1 LDSRAA
7 ATLIIADFGLRIA
20 DSYSQSAIRNPQSEI
35 PMSTFLEKLFGLDGQ
50 VAVVIGGTGV
60 LGGELCKGLAQ
71 AGAHVVV
78 AGRSAERGQACVE
91 AIGKLGGTATFID
104 VDACSRESVA
114 ALLQKTLDG
123 HGRVD
128 ALVNCAG
135 VNSPTPY
142 FDITDEE
149 FHRIISTNLLATHL
163 GCQIFGKHMV
173 DAGCGTIL
181 NIGSVTSYR
190 PLSRVFIYSAS
201 KAGVLN
207 LTQNVAREFA
217 PHGVRV
223 NCLCPG
229 FFPAEQ
235 NRKILDKSRVESILR
250 HTPMGRLGDG
260 PELVGAA
267 LLLLAPVAGS
277 FITGEAIYVDG
288 GFTAMTI

>member
-1 LDSRAA
+1 
-7 ATLIIADFGLRIA
+7 
-20 DSYSQSAIRNPQSEI
+20 
-35 PMSTFLEKLFGLDGQ
+35 MSDYLQKMFGLDGR

-60 LGGELCKGLAQ
+60 LGGEFCSGLAH
-71 AGAHVVV
+71 AGASVVV
-78 AGRSAERGQACVE
+78 AGRSAERGRARVA
-91 AIGKLGGTATFID
+91 AIESLGGKALFAE
-104 VDACSRESVA
+104 VDAVDRGSVKN
-114 ALLQKTLDG
+114 LLETVVGQ
-123 HGRVD
+123 HGRID

-142 FDITDEE
+142 FEISDEE
-149 FHRIISTNLLATHL
+149 FDKIVKGNLFATHL
-163 GCQIFGKHMV
+163 ACQIFGKHMV
-173 DAGCGTIL
+173 DAGSGAIL

-190 PLSRVFIYSAS
+190 PLSRVFVYSAS
-201 KAGVLN
+201 KAAVLS

-235 NRKILDKSRVESILR
+235 NRKILDKSRVDSILR
-250 HTPMGRLGDG
+250 HTPMGRLGEA
-260 PELVGAA
+260 PELIGAA
-267 LLLLAPVAGS
+267 LLLLSPMAGS

>member
-1 LDSRAA
+1 MP
-7 ATLIIADFGLRIA
+7 DFL
-20 DSYSQSAIRNPQSEI
+20 Q
-35 PMSTFLEKLFGLDGQ
+35 KLFGLDSRI
-50 VAVVIGGTGV
+50 AVVIGGTGV
-60 LGGELCKGLAQ
+60 LGGELCNGIAQ
-71 AGAHVVV
+71 AGATVVV
-78 AGRSAERGQACVE
+78 AGRSEERGRQRVE
-91 AIGKLGGTATFID
+91 TIEKLGGQAAFID
-104 VDACSRESVA
+104 VDAASRDSVKS
-114 ALLQKTLDG
+114 LLDATIQKF
-123 HGRVD
+123 GRVD
-128 ALVNCAG
+128 TLVNCAG

-149 FHRIISTNLLATHL
+149 FERIIGTNLHATHL
-163 GCQIFGKHMV
+163 GCQVFGRHMI
-173 DAGCGTIL
+173 DSGGGAIL

-201 KAGVLN
+201 KAAVLN

-235 NRKILDKSRVESILR
+235 NRKILDKSRVDSILR
-250 HTPMGRLGDG
+250 HTPMGRLGEA
-260 PELVGAA
+260 PELIGAA
-267 LLLLAPVAGS
+267 LLLLSPVAGS

>member
-1 LDSRAA
+1 M
-7 ATLIIADFGLRIA
+7 ADFL
-20 DSYSQSAIRNPQSEI
+20 N
-35 PMSTFLEKLFGLDGQ
+35 KLFGLDGR

-60 LGGELCKGLAQ
+60 LGGELCGGLAQ
-71 AGAHVVV
+71 AGATVVV
-78 AGRSAERGQACVE
+78 AGRSEERGKARVAE
-91 AIGKLGGTATFID
+91 IEKLGGKATFAE
-104 VDACSRESVA
+104 VDASDRASVQ
-114 ALLQKTLDG
+114 ALLDSTIKQ

-128 ALVNCAG
+128 SLVNSAG

-142 FDITDEE
+142 FEITDEDYN
-149 FHRIISTNLLATHL
+149 RILNTNLLATHL
-163 GCQIFGKHMV
+163 ACQIFGKHMV
-173 DAGCGTIL
+173 DAGSGAIL
-181 NIGSVTSYR
+181 NIGSVTSFR
-190 PLSRVFIYSAS
+190 PLSKVFIYSAT
-201 KAGVLN
+201 KAAVLN

-250 HTPMGRLGDG
+250 HTPIGRLGDA
-260 PELVGAA
+260 PELIGAT
-267 LLLLAPVAGS
+267 LLLLSPVAGS

>member
-1 LDSRAA
+1 
-7 ATLIIADFGLRIA
+7 
-20 DSYSQSAIRNPQSEI
+20 
-35 PMSTFLEKLFGLDGQ
+35 MSDYLNKLFGLNDR

-60 LGGELCKGLAQ
+60 LGGELSSGLAQ
-71 AGAHVVV
+71 AGAKVVV
-78 AGRSAERGQACVE
+78 AGRSNERGLERVASIE
-91 AIGKLGGTATFID
+91 KLRGVARFIE
-104 VDACSRESVA
+104 VDAAVRDSV
-114 ALLQKTLDG
+114 KTLLDRTLDEF
-123 HGRVD
+123 GRVD

-149 FHRIISTNLLATHL
+149 FQRIINTNLLATHL
-163 GCQIFGKHMV
+163 GCQIFGKHMTGADGGAIINV
-173 DAGCGTIL
+173 
-181 NIGSVTSYR
+181 GSVSSYR

-201 KAGVLN
+201 KAAVLN
-207 LTQNVAREFA
+207 LTRNVARELA

-235 NRKILDKSRVESILR
+235 NRKILDKSRVEAILR

-267 LLLLAPVAGS
+267 LLLLSPVAGS

>member
-1 LDSRAA
+1 MNGR
-7 ATLIIADFGLRIA
+7 
-20 DSYSQSAIRNPQSEI
+20 
-35 PMSTFLEKLFGLDGQ
+35 

-60 LGGELCKGLAQ
+60 LGGELCNGLAQ
-71 AGAHVVV
+71 AGATVVV
-78 AGRSAERGQACVE
+78 AGRSAERGQERVAAVE
-91 AIGKLGGTATFID
+91 KLGGKATFAE
-104 VDACSRESVA
+104 VDAGARSSVA
-114 ALLQKTLDG
+114 ALLAKVIEQ

-142 FDITDEE
+142 FEITDEE
-149 FHRIISTNLLATHL
+149 FERIVKTNLFATHL
-163 GCQIFGKHMV
+163 ACQVFGRHMV
-173 DAGCGTIL
+173 DGGGGAIL

-190 PLSRVFIYSAS
+190 PLSKVFIYSAS

-207 LTQNVAREFA
+207 LTQNVARELA

-235 NRKILDKSRVESILR
+235 NRKILDKSRVDAILR
-250 HTPMGRLGDG
+250 HTPMGRLGNS
-260 PELVGAA
+260 PELIGAT
-267 LLLLAPVAGS
+267 LLLLSPVAGS

>member
-1 LDSRAA
+1 
-7 ATLIIADFGLRIA
+7 
-20 DSYSQSAIRNPQSEI
+20 
-35 PMSTFLEKLFGLDGQ
+35 MSDYLQRLFGFDGQ

-60 LGGELCKGLAQ
+60 LGGELCAGLAQ
-71 AGAHVVV
+71 AGANVVV
-78 AGRSAERGQACVE
+78 AGRSAERGRERVA
-91 AIGKLGGTATFID
+91 AIAKLGGTAAFAE
-104 VDACSRESVA
+104 VDAANRDSVK
-114 ALLQKTLDG
+114 ALLD
-123 HGRVD
+123 RVIDDYGKID

-135 VNSPTPY
+135 VNSSTPY
-142 FDITDEE
+142 FDISDDE
-149 FHRIISTNLLATHL
+149 FARIIHGNLLATHVA
-163 GCQIFGKHMV
+163 CQVFGKYMV
-173 DAGCGTIL
+173 EVGGGAIL

-201 KAGVLN
+201 KAAVLN
-207 LTQNVAREFA
+207 LTRNIAREFA

-260 PELVGAA
+260 PELIGAA
-267 LLLLAPVAGS
+267 LLLLSPVAGS

>member
-1 LDSRAA
+1 MSDYLQNM
-7 ATLIIADFGLRIA
+7 FG
-20 DSYSQSAIRNPQSEI
+20 
-35 PMSTFLEKLFGLDGQ
+35 FDGR

-60 LGGELCKGLAQ
+60 LGGEFCSGLAQ
-71 AGAHVVV
+71 AGATVVV
-78 AGRSAERGQACVE
+78 AGRNAERGRERVAKIESQ
-91 AIGKLGGTATFID
+91 GGTATFGE
-104 VDACSRESVA
+104 VDASNRESVKS
-114 ALLQKTLDG
+114 LLDTIIAR

-142 FDITDEE
+142 FEITDDE
-149 FHRIISTNLLATHL
+149 FDKIVKTNLFATHL
-163 GCQIFGKHMV
+163 SCQVFGKHMI
-173 DAGCGTIL
+173 DAGCGAIL

-190 PLSRVFIYSAS
+190 PLSRVFVYSAS
-201 KAGVLN
+201 KAAVLN

-235 NRKILDKSRVESILR
+235 NRKILDKTRVDAILR
-250 HTPMGRLGDG
+250 HTPMGRLGEA
-260 PELVGAA
+260 PELMGAA
-267 LLLLAPVAGS
+267 LLLLSPVAGS

>member
-1 LDSRAA
+1 MTA
-7 ATLIIADFGLRIA
+7 
-20 DSYSQSAIRNPQSEI
+20 
-35 PMSTFLEKLFGLDGQ
+35 FLQNLFGLDGK

-60 LGGELCKGLAQ
+60 LGGELCNGLAQ
-71 AGAHVVV
+71 AGARVVV
-78 AGRSAERGQACVE
+78 AGRNADRGRERVETIQNLGGVAAFAEVE
-91 AIGKLGGTATFID
+91 ATDRA
-104 VDACSRESVA
+104 SVNS
-114 ALLQKTLDG
+114 LLERVLEQ
-123 HGRVD
+123 HGRAD

-135 VNSPTPY
+135 VNSSTPY
-142 FDITDEE
+142 FDIGDKE
-149 FHRIISTNLLATHL
+149 FAQIINTNLLATHL
-163 GCQIFGKHMV
+163 GCQVFGKHMIG
-173 DAGCGTIL
+173 AGGGAIL
-181 NIGSVTSYR
+181 NVGSVTSQR

-201 KAGVLN
+201 KAAVLN

-235 NRKILDKSRVESILR
+235 NRRILDKSRVEAILR
-250 HTPMGRLGDG
+250 HTPMGRLGEA

-267 LLLLAPVAGS
+267 LLLLSPVAGS

>member
-1 LDSRAA
+1 
-7 ATLIIADFGLRIA
+7 
-20 DSYSQSAIRNPQSEI
+20 
-35 PMSTFLEKLFGLDGQ
+35 MSDYLQKLFGLDGR

-60 LGGELCKGLAQ
+60 LGGELCGGLAQ
-71 AGAHVVV
+71 AGATVVV
-78 AGRSAERGQACVE
+78 AGRSQERGRQRVA
-91 AIGKLGGTATFID
+91 AIEKLGGAATFAE
-104 VDACSRESVA
+104 VDATDRASVK
-114 ALLQKTLDG
+114 ALLEKALEQ

-128 ALVNCAG
+128 VLVNCAG

-142 FDITDEE
+142 LDISDEE
-149 FHRIISTNLLATHL
+149 FHRIVDGNLLATHL
-163 GCQIFGKHMV
+163 GCQVFGRHMM
-173 DAGCGTIL
+173 DAGSGSIL

-201 KAGVLN
+201 KAAVLS

-235 NRKILDKSRVESILR
+235 NRKILDPGRIDAILR
-250 HTPMGRLGDG
+250 HTPMGRLGDA
-260 PELVGAA
+260 PELVGAM
-267 LLLLAPVAGS
+267 LLLVSPVAGS

>member
-1 LDSRAA
+1 M
-7 ATLIIADFGLRIA
+7 
-20 DSYSQSAIRNPQSEI
+20 SEY
-35 PMSTFLEKLFGLDGQ
+35 LNKLFGFDNRT
-50 VAVVIGGTGV
+50 AVVIGGTGV
-60 LGGELCKGLAQ
+60 LGGELCCGLAQ
-71 AGAHVVV
+71 AGATVVV
-78 AGRSAERGQACVE
+78 AGRSAERGLERVA
-91 AIGKLGGTATFID
+91 AIEKLGGKAAFAE
-104 VDACSRESVA
+104 VDACRRESVQ
-114 ALLQKTLDG
+114 ALLAKVLAD

-142 FDITDEE
+142 FDITDDE
-149 FHRIISTNLLATHL
+149 FARIIDGNLLATHL
-163 GCQIFGKHMV
+163 GCQVFGKHMV
-173 DAGCGTIL
+173 DAGKGAIL

-201 KAGVLN
+201 KAAVLN
-207 LTQNVAREFA
+207 LTQNVARELA

-235 NRKILDKSRVESILR
+235 NRKILDKSRVDSILR
-250 HTPMGRLGDG
+250 HTPMGRLGEG
-260 PELVGAA
+260 PELIGAA
-267 LLLLAPVAGS
+267 LLLLSPVAGS